1 MCSPL
6 YRCLKSLNKA
16 YKTHGTPVK
25 TRSYADLRELI
36 YKEEYDKKK
45 ERIENEEIIP
55 EENQFIYED
64 ENYEVP
70 EFNELLVPEI
80 ILHGED
86 DFETFSGEK
95 LTVRQ
100 VTGKAHFR
108 PSRTNPGHPVRDK
121 IVSLER
127 NVL

>member
-1 MCSPL
+1 M
-6 YRCLKSLNKA
+6 
-16 YKTHGTPVK
+16 K
-25 TRSYADLRELI
+25 TRSYADLREHI

-45 ERIENEEIIP
+45 EHLDNEEKVS
-55 EENQFIYED
+55 EESQFIYED
-64 ENYEVP
+64 EKYEVP

-95 LTVRQ
+95 VTVRQ

-108 PSRTNPGHPVRDK
+108 LRVRHMSH
-121 IVSLER
+121 VT
-127 NVL
+127 

>member
-1 MCSPL
+1 ME
-6 YRCLKSLNKA
+6 SLDKA

-25 TRSYADLRELI
+25 TRSYADLREHI

-45 ERIENEEIIP
+45 EHLDNEEKVS
-55 EENQFIYED
+55 EESQFIYED
-64 ENYEVP
+64 EKYEVP

-95 LTVRQ
+95 VTVRQ

-108 PSRTNPGHPVRDK
+108 LRVRHMSH
-121 IVSLER
+121 VT
-127 NVL
+127 